1 MQNAWN
7 CRYLRDLHN
16 CFHGGLAPTWLESI
30 QGSKDVEEA
39 LVPVSVCCVLHL
51 SNACVLNATAMN
63 VAEAWT
69 RHAQKQGYTTS
80 NCAYQKI
87 YSEWVKENF
96 GQRYKTFQVYD
107 LAKRVL
113 HYLEDLGCVAEFND
127 MFGDHCD
134 FMHENLQT
142 LPTLQNMH
150 SLGKIIASGLQS
162 TCSNDLLGHVFLT
175 GCRYLVVSSERQ
187 RDDMIALTASLS

>member
-1 MQNAWN
+1 M
-7 CRYLRDLHN
+7 
-16 CFHGGLAPTWLESI
+16 
-30 QGSKDVEEA
+30 
-39 LVPVSVCCVLHL
+39 PVSVCRVLHL
-51 SNACVLNATAMN
+51 SNACVLNSTAMT

-162 TCSNDLLGHVFLT
+162 TYSNDLLGHVFLT
-175 GCRYLVVSSERQ
+175 GCRYLVVSSDVSSERFALHHTFADAHVTPTAHAGHRQ
-187 RDDMIALTASLS
+187 REDMIALTVSQLCCHCL